1 MNFRA
6 VLNIRALSNIRDEV
20 QATAEVVDSGLLS
33 LRLDGQWDLTLSV
46 GGNLASAGGTM
57 RIVQDVASYVR
68 TFQGELYYVQQDGIP
83 YFMRELGSLPPA
95 ELVRARSN
103 ARALEVPGVAQAN
116 TQLSRLERRVLT
128 GTIRITTKTG
138 ETADV
143 AV

>member
-33 LRLDGQWDLTLSV
+33 LRLDEQWDLTLSV
-46 GGNLASAGGTM
+46 GGNLASAGGTV

-68 TFQGELYYVQQDGIP
+68 TFQGEPYYVQQDGIP
-83 YFMRELGSLPPA
+83 YFMRELGARPPS

-116 TQLSRLERRVLT
+116 TQLSRLDRRILT
-128 GTIRITTKTG
+128 GTIRITTETG

>member
-6 VLNIRALSNIRDEV
+6 VLNIRALSDIRDEV
-20 QATAEVVDSGLLS
+20 QASAEVVDSGLLS
-33 LRLDGQWDLTLSV
+33 LRLDDMWDLTLSA
-46 GGNLASAGGTM
+46 GGDLASAGGTV

-68 TFQGELYYVQQDGIP
+68 TFQGEQYYAQQDGIP
-83 YFMRELGSLPPA
+83 YFMRELGALPPA

-116 TQLSRLERRVLT
+116 TQLSRIEKRILS
-128 GTIRITTKTG
+128 GTIRITTETG

>member
-46 GGNLASAGGTM
+46 GGNLASAGGTV

-68 TFQGELYYVQQDGIP
+68 TFQGEPYYAQQDGIP
-83 YFMRELGSLPPA
+83 YFMRELGALPPS
-95 ELVRARSN
+95 ELERARSN

-116 TQLSRLERRVLT
+116 TQLSRLDRRVLT
-128 GTIRITTKTG
+128 GTIRITTETG

>member
-95 ELVRARSN
+95 ELVRA
-103 ARALEVPGVAQAN
+103 LEVPGVAQAN

-128 GTIRITTKTG
+128 GTIRITTETG

>member
-20 QATAEVVDSGLLS
+20 QSSAEVVDSGLLS
-33 LRLDGQWDLTLSV
+33 LRLDEQWDLTLSM

-68 TFQGELYYVQQDGIP
+68 TFQGELYYAQQDGIP

-95 ELVRARSN
+95 ELVRARSKP
-103 ARALEVPGVAQAN
+103 ARLRSPA
-116 TQLSRLERRVLT
+116 
-128 GTIRITTKTG
+128 
-138 ETADV
+138 
-143 AV
+143 

>member
-6 VLNIRALSNIRDEV
+6 VLNIRALSNIREV
-20 QATAEVVDSGLLS
+20 QASSEGEVDSGLLS
-33 LRLDGQWDLTLSV
+33 LRLDDMWDLTLSV
-46 GGNLASAGGTM
+46 GGNLASAGGTV

-68 TFQGELYYVQQDGIP
+68 TFQGEPYYAQQDGIP

-116 TQLSRLERRVLT
+116 TQLSRLEKRILS
-128 GTIRITTKTG
+128 GTIRITTETG